1 MSPALTRWIWLAGAL
16 GLLGAAA
23 GHASTSGAGRG
34 PTVAKGD
41 AAAPPPAEQ
50 LPPGS
55 GRVVLT
61 CQVLSDRSVGG
72 CQVVREAPAGHGLG
86 EAALHMTRDMKIQ
99 PGTFKPDMV
108 GAMVDIPLNFALDA
122 EAGDMPTDAASSGH

>member
-1 MSPALTRWIWLAGAL
+1 MSPALTQWIWLAGAL
-16 GLLGAAA
+16 AVLGAGA

-34 PTVAKGD
+34 PTPGKGD
-41 AAAPPPAEQ
+41 PAAPPPTEQ

-61 CQVLSDRSVGG
+61 CQVLSDRSVGD
-72 CQVVREAPAGHGLG
+72 CKVAHEAPAGHGLG
-86 EAALHMTRDMKIQ
+86 EAALRMTRDIKIQ
-99 PGTFKPDMV
+99 PEVFRREMV
-108 GAMVDIPLNFALDA
+108 GAVVDIPLSFALDA